1 MSNTKAAQL
10 QKLSEEMDRVK
21 NEEATTEQQKTQL
34 SNAIIDCNH
43 IYRECMK
50 IVNDDSQRAP
60 GVNNMS
66 KEQAIAELTRSFAL
80 RNSAI
85 WDQMTRL
92 TTKKEDFEKIWGEL

>member
-1 MSNTKAAQL
+1 
-10 QKLSEEMDRVK
+10 
-21 NEEATTEQQKTQL
+21 
-34 SNAIIDCNH
+34 
-43 IYRECMK
+43 MK
-50 IVNDDSQRAP
+50 IVNDDSQRAT

-85 WDQMTRL
+85 WDQMSRL